1 MFIINGEIDFV
12 VLGGGGYQM
21 GTTIPVNY
29 ENEMIIIHY
38 THLHSKELLEWT
50 L

>member
-21 GTTIPVNY
+21 GTTIPIKINSA
-29 ENEMIIIHY
+29 NKMIIILY
-38 THLHSKELLEWT
+38 THLHLKELLII
-50 L
+50 

>member
-1 MFIINGEIDFV
+1 MFIINGEIDFL

-21 GTTIPVNY
+21 GTTIPIKFNY

-38 THLHSKELLEWT
+38 TQLHLKELLII
-50 L
+50 